1 MRYYLQLTD
10 NASFQNDLGADS
22 LDLLEIIMKVEKKL
36 DITLSDDEYINTL
49 GEARELI
56 ARKLREKAEKI
67 NQ

>member
-1 MRYYLQLTD
+1 M
-10 NASFQNDLGADS
+10 FQNDLGADS
-22 LDLLEIIMKVEKKL
+22 LDLVEIIMEVEKKL
-36 DITLSDDEYINTL
+36 DITLDDDEYLNTL